1 MRKYNEAINLA
12 LQVIG
17 EQIIENDVSIEGIY
31 EAEQADLLIE
41 NVKEELLSEGWTFNT
56 DEAWSLAPDVEGYIT
71 IPADVIRVDTA
82 SNYIRKDGKL
92 YDKDNQTY
100 KFTSAVSCDIVW
112 NLEFDVLPPIMQ
124 QYITLKASRILHQRL
139 VGDADVL
146 SILVQ
151 DERDALVRV
160 KMHEEDI
167 GDYNIFDNTTVSRVI
182 SRTVNPVGVRG

>member
-71 IPADVIRVDTA
+71 VPADVIRVDTA

>member
-71 IPADVIRVDTA
+71 VPADVIRVDTA

-112 NLEFDVLPPIMQ
+112 DLDFDVLPPIMQ

>member
-56 DEAWSLAPDVEGYIT
+56 DFNWSLAPDVEGYIT
-71 IPADVIRVDTA
+71 VPADVIRVDTA

-112 NLEFDVLPPIMQ
+112 DLEFDVLPPIMQ

-146 SILVQ
+146 SILIQ

-182 SRTVNPVGVRG
+182 SRNVNPVGVRG

>member
-56 DEAWSLAPDVEGYIT
+56 DFNWSLAPDVEGYIT
-71 IPADVIRVDTA
+71 VPADVIRVDTA

-112 NLEFDVLPPIMQ
+112 DLDFDVLPPIMQ

-182 SRTVNPVGVRG
+182 SRTVNPVGVRS

>member
-71 IPADVIRVDTA
+71 VPADVIRVDTA

-112 NLEFDVLPPIMQ
+112 DLEFDVLPPIMQ